1 MKANLLALHSWKVFH
16 LDIKPENVLYSP
28 TFNRFVFCDFGFS
41 VAKRE
46 RFGYKSRTNFRGTLG
61 NCSVEMR
68 ELYASEA
75 TEGEVDLYL
84 NDF

>member
-1 MKANLLALHSWKVFH
+1 

-28 TFNRFVFCDFGFS
+28 TFDRFVFCDFGFS

-46 RFGYKSRTNFRGTLG
+46 SFGYKSRTNFRGTLE

-68 ELYASEA
+68 DLYASEA